1 MGEHYS
7 LEIEKRGA
15 LFRADDHLKFC
26 TKCKYIWEKVNR
38 SLHGKRYMYYPKA
51 NIPTYGKE
59 RKTCP
64 RCIDEIKQ
72 KEQ

>member
-15 LFRADDHLKFC
+15 LFRADDHLKYC
-26 TKCKYIWEKVNR
+26 VRCNIIWEKVNR
-38 SLHGKRYMYYPKA
+38 SLHGKHYEYYLTTH
-51 NIPTYGKE
+51 IPTYGKE

-64 RCIDEIKQ
+64 RCVKNKKQ
-72 KEQ
+72 GV